1 MPLWESNPWP
11 DNIPGGT
18 WHPGKLSHTTS
29 FGAQDLSAHRA
40 HPGRQTAM
48 PAEEPRLWVA
58 KAVRRGLR
66 ARHLRWQRVFRR
78 GLGLSE
84 QRPAFDSRPD
94 AAGHLY
100 SGPRVAKGFCFPPSS
115 FLFPAPS
122 SPSCSSS
129 SLSLS
134 HLYFDLSRFKGLS
147 FPYTATGSSRAG
159 TYTCHFSHVI
169 LNLVAKKGARCCS
182 LTSRAAPHC
191 FHTPSA
197 RVCL

>member
-1 MPLWESNPWP
+1 MAKHCGCRTRTRSDELSRLMGIIRQALREFPFGCLASESLLVTAVAVGRAELGDQPWP

-66 ARHLRWQRVFRR
+66 ARHLRWQRAFRR

-94 AAGHLY
+94 AAGHLLLW
-100 SGPRVAKGFCFPPSS
+100 SAPR
-115 FLFPAPS
+115 
-122 SPSCSSS
+122 
-129 SLSLS
+129 
-134 HLYFDLSRFKGLS
+134 R
-147 FPYTATGSSRAG
+147 
-159 TYTCHFSHVI
+159 
-169 LNLVAKKGARCCS
+169 
-182 LTSRAAPHC
+182 
-191 FHTPSA
+191 
-197 RVCL
+197 